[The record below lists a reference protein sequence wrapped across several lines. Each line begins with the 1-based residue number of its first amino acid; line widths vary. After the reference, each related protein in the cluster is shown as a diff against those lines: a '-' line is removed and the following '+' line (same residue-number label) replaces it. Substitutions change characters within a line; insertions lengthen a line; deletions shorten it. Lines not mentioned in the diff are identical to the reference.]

1 MDASKD
7 KSKELLSVIMQ
18 INKLAHNR
26 FRKKCMSNRE
36 FMILKTIKYLKNNE
50 STKEYS
56 TKGVKASDLS
66 KFLSVT
72 KPAVSKLINI
82 LEEKGFVNR
91 IADKSDRRVV
101 YINITKDGEQI
112 LAEETKMF
120 NEFTQRIVEKM
131 GEKDT
136 DEMIRLFK
144 KMYDAI
150 VEMECEYK

>member
-1 MDASKD
+1 MDASND
-7 KSKELLSVIMQ
+7 KSKELLSVITQ

-26 FRKKCMSNRE
+26 FRKRNMSNRE
-36 FMILKTIKYLKNNE
+36 FMLLKTIKYLKSSE

-56 TKGVKASDLS
+56 SKGVKASDLS

-101 YINITKDGEQI
+101 YINITKEGEQI

-120 NEFTQRIVEKM
+120 KEFTQRIVEKM
-131 GEKDT
+131 GEEDT